1 MTTASHGT
9 AGGSGNGA
17 TSGGGQDRLVEELVE
32 HLRTR
37 YYGLYRGIVTDN
49 DDDQSLGRIKAQVPT
64 VLGDVESGWCMPCVP
79 YAGDQVGIAFL
90 PEVGSGVWIA
100 FEGGDVSYPVWVGS
114 FWRSG
119 ELPPDVAPATKV
131 IVTKAPLELKL
142 DDGGES
148 VEITDS
154 NGNTVTLDSSGITLS
169 KGGQQVV
176 VSDSSVSVNNG
187 ALEVT

>member
-1 MTTASHGT
+1 MAAASPNGTASA
-9 AGGSGNGA
+9 AGA
-17 TSGGGQDRLVEELVE
+17 PDRLVEELVE
-32 HLRTR
+32 HLRAR
-37 YYGLYRGIVTDN
+37 YYGLYRGIVTSN

-100 FEGGDVSYPVWVGS
+100 FEGGDVSYPVWVGCY
-114 FWRSG
+114 WRSG
-119 ELPPDVAPATKV
+119 ELPSDVAPATKV

-142 DDGGES
+142 DDDGES
-148 VEITDS
+148 IEITDS

-176 VSDSSVSVNNG
+176 VSDSSVSVNSG
-187 ALEVT
+187 ALEVQ